1 MSLDRF
7 EAAVRAPSS
16 IQLLAPTRRWVR
28 RSRPNL
34 LVAYKTRT
42 IR

>member
-16 IQLLAPTRRWVR
+16 IQLLAPKASTMG
-28 RSRPNL
+28 S
-34 LVAYKTRT
+34 KEQT
-42 IR
+42 